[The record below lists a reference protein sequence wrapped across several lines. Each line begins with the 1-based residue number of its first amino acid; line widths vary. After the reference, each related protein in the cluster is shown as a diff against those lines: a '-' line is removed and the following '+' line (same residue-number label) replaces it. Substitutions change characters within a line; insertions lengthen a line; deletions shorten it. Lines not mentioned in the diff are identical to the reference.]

1 MAKNSRLMSID
12 CLRIIEQRS
21 PALKGTARQVAT
33 LILRNPWSILDMT
46 IYDVAK
52 ASDVSVP
59 SVTRFCRTVGY
70 QGFRELVQGIAQS
83 LGRLD
88 SREFDT
94 LESADGKEPNL
105 EAMARQIVA
114 RQVDALNI
122 TLGTLDYQAI
132 EATISALCIAPR
144 VTIVGHGAAY
154 TTVLGLATKLNWAG
168 IPAYPSTPDQF
179 WNQAIFLGSDDL
191 VIGISHQ
198 GRTRDTIEALRLA
211 QKFDATTVGI
221 TTVANSPLAAVS
233 NISLSV
239 LSPDI
244 VRGGTFVVAY
254 NALMLVADVLALS
267 ASDRRYGGHP
277 PNRHDVVDW
286 IETNLRVG
294 PTPPVKNANQRSHSK
309 SSEIPGQPGGNRG

>member
-1 MAKNSRLMSID
+1 MAKSTRLMSID
-12 CLRIIEQRS
+12 CLQIIEQRF
-21 PALKGTARQVAT
+21 PALKGTARQVAA
-33 LILRNPWSILDMT
+33 LILRNPWAVLDMT

-70 QGFRELVQGIAQS
+70 QGFRELAQGIAQS

-94 LESADGKEPNL
+94 LESTNGGEPSL

-122 TLGTLDYQAI
+122 TLGTLDYHAI
-132 EATISALCIAPR
+132 EATISALCVAPR

-179 WNQAIFLGSDDL
+179 SNQAIFIGSDDL

-211 QKFDATTVGI
+211 QKFGATTVGVS
-221 TTVANSPLAAVS
+221 TVANSPLTEVS

-244 VRGGTFVVAY
+244 VRAGTFIVAY
-254 NALMLVADVLALS
+254 NALMLVADVLSLS

-294 PTPPVKNANQRSHSK
+294 PTPPVKEASRQRQDKPGEGSVHS
-309 SSEIPGQPGGNRG
+309 GGNHG